1 MENALRRLD
10 GVEQVDI
17 SLQTNLVELKLRPG
31 YTLRLR
37 DVPQAIRDAG
47 FTPSTMHIWVQG
59 MQPAWELPTA
69 LPLGTGVETRRFR
82 VEGETLVDD

>member
-31 YTLRLR
+31 HTLRLR

-47 FTPSTMHIWVQG
+47 FTPSTMHIWTEG
-59 MQPAWELPTA
+59 MQPDWELPTA
-69 LPLGTGVETRRFR
+69 LPSGPGVETRRFR
-82 VEGETLVDD
+82 VEQEGFVGD